1 MSARSATKHAR
12 TQLLLLFAA
21 VVLVAGL
28 IAVPAAAAATTTLTA
43 KANTYTVTWGK
54 YAIATATLMDTSG
67 PTPVAVGGQTVR
79 LEWSLTGAP
88 LSWNLLA
95 ELTTDDAQYYTGA
108 YAGVVYPKQLTYYRF
123 NFLGGGGYDPA
134 PSNVLVIQ
142 VRPALGVP
150 TVPKSA
156 KVNKSF
162 TVYGSLKP
170 QFPAGAKTVKLQ
182 AYRYNGHS
190 WVYSKSYRATNF
202 DNGSYTKYKLSLKIA
217 KKGKYRFKAS
227 TAAMTINTTPQ
238 TIYAPATTGYSKTLQ
253 VK

>member
-1 MSARSATKHAR
+1 MNARSTMKHAR

-28 IAVPAAAAATTTLTA
+28 IAVPVAAAATTSLTA
-43 KANTYTVTWGK
+43 KANSYTVTWGK
-54 YAIATATLMDTSG
+54 FTIVTATLMDTSG
-67 PTPVAVGGQTVR
+67 ATPVAIGDQTVR

-95 ELTTDDAQYYTGA
+95 EITTDDGQYYTGQ

-123 NFLGGGGYDPA
+123 NFLGNGGYDPA

-142 VRPALGVP
+142 ARPALGVP

-170 QFPAGAKTVKLQ
+170 HFPAGAKTVKLT

-190 WVYSKSYRATNF
+190 WVSVKTYKATNY
-202 DNGSYTKYKLSLKIA
+202 DDGSYTKYKLSLKIA
-217 KKGKYRFKAS
+217 KKGKYKFKAS
-227 TAAMTINTTPQ
+227 TAAMTDPNQP
-238 TIYAPATTGYSKTLQ
+238 IYASATTDYSKTVQ